1 MDLLYGIKGI
11 LPVIC
16 VIFIA
21 VAVTND
27 DTLTRVIMGV
37 LGVGLAVGMAWDPV
51 AKFIAGRQ
59 TPPRD

>member
-1 MDLLYGIKGI
+1 MDLLYGIKGV

-27 DTLTRVIMGV
+27 DTLTRVIMGM
-37 LGVGLAVGMAWDPV
+37 LGGGLAVGMAWDPV
-51 AKFIAGRQ
+51 AKLIAGRKK
-59 TPPRD
+59 PSRD

>member
-1 MDLLYGIKGI
+1 MDLLYGIKGV

-16 VIFIA
+16 FIFLA

-27 DTLTRVIMGV
+27 DTLTRVIVGV
-37 LGVGLAVGMAWDPV
+37 LGVGLAVGMAWDPL
-51 AKFIAGRQ
+51 AKLIAGRE

>member
-1 MDLLYGIKGI
+1 MDLLYGIKGV

-16 VIFIA
+16 VIFLA

-37 LGVGLAVGMAWDPV
+37 LGVGLAVGMAWDPL
-51 AKFIAGRQ
+51 AKLIAGREN
-59 TPPRD
+59 PPRD

>member
-1 MDLLYGIKGI
+1 MDLFYGIKGI

-16 VIFIA
+16 VIFLA

-27 DTLTRVIMGV
+27 DMMTKIIMGV
-37 LGVGLAVGMAWDPV
+37 LGISIAVGMAWDPV
-51 AKFIAGRQ
+51 AKFIAGRE